1 MLYADASDVA
11 VELGRELTAAE
22 QAQVEKWIERVEARI
37 ASRIP
42 DLATRA
48 TDNAYYTTL
57 AGVVVDVVARKA
69 RNPEGFRSERIDD
82 YYYDRGAQSTDLN
95 LTADEWAELLPELGA
110 TGAFSVRPSF
120 DSTGC
125 RSWLF

>member
-1 MLYADASDVA
+1 MYTDPSSVA
-11 VELGRELTAAE
+11 VELGRELTPSE
-22 QAQVEKWIERVEARI
+22 VAQVKQWIDRVEARI
-37 ASRIP
+37 SARIP
-42 DLATRA
+42 DLAERIGD
-48 TDNAYYTTL
+48 TDFFAVFS
-57 AGVVVDVVARKA
+57 GVVVDVVARKA

-82 YYYDRGAQSTDLN
+82 YYYDRGAQSTDLS